1 MWSKTYGGS
10 QEDVFEDLLITPDGE
25 YLAFGRSLSYGSS
38 RGKFYLV
45 KTDSEGNQQWF
56 KTYGH
61 DDYTHGFAIAPTN
74 DGGYVLAGNSTETD
88 AWLDFRLTKID
99 ENGNEQWTKFYGRTQ
114 DDTALDVKQTSDGG
128 YILSGVTG
136 GWSSDSQI
144 WVVKT
149 DSEGNKQWD
158 RALGNST
165 PESESW
171 DRGHSFEELDDGS
184 FIIVGNTYN
193 GNNKQDIALIKLDS
207 QGNEIWMQLYG
218 GSESDLGHDFVVLD
232 NGNLA
237 IAGTTLSSG
246 EGKGDANL
254 IITDSD
260 GNKLKSQT

>member
-128 YILSGVTG
+128 YIITGVTG

-144 WVVKT
+144 WILK
-149 DSEGNKQWD
+149 
-158 RALGNST
+158 
-165 PESESW
+165 
-171 DRGHSFEELDDGS
+171 
-184 FIIVGNTYN
+184 
-193 GNNKQDIALIKLDS
+193 
-207 QGNEIWMQLYG
+207 
-218 GSESDLGHDFVVLD
+218 
-232 NGNLA
+232 
-237 IAGTTLSSG
+237 
-246 EGKGDANL
+246 
-254 IITDSD
+254 TDSD
-260 GNKLKSQT
+260 GNKLKSQTYGGKSYDDFVSIQQLHNYSFMLLGTTQSFGAGSNNIYLINTSFNDVPMDVDQSESDLDPLVSFFIIIVLGLFLISMKLLRNKTSEN